1 MKTTKIKTER
11 LMFAVIN
18 MHHLPVEKILN
29 EKPKDFR
36 IFDDLFAGKDKYA
49 YLTELYPE
57 FKKPLNELIDWQKN
71 SGVILYSQYELIQ
84 QKITELIQK
93 HQLSDEYE
101 LPVYRSIFFL
111 LDVLLDLESFPGY
124 PASVVLVECQ
134 KDFSGAPQ
142 TMLASIIERLYEK
155 YNLLEIAYQIKD
167 KYFSSR
173 PKNKEDF
180 TAWQINFGVEVHEM
194 VSRWQNENSV
204 PSYFKI

>member
-1 MKTTKIKTER
+1 
-11 LMFAVIN
+11 MFAVIN

>member
-36 IFDDLFAGKDKYA
+36 VFDDLFAGKDKYA

-57 FKKPLNELIDWQKN
+57 FKNPLDELIDWQKN

-84 QKITELIQK
+84 QKITELIRK

-111 LDVLLDLESFPGY
+111 LAVLLDLESFPGY

-142 TMLASIIERLYEK
+142 TMLASIIEHLYEK

>member
-57 FKKPLNELIDWQKN
+57 FKKPLDELIDWQKN

-84 QKITELIQK
+84 QKITELIRK

-111 LDVLLDLESFPGY
+111 LAVLLDLESFPGY

-173 PKNKEDF
+173 PQNKEDF

-204 PSYFKI
+204 PSYFKM

>member
-1 MKTTKIKTER
+1 
-11 LMFAVIN
+11 MFAVIN

-36 IFDDLFAGKDKYA
+36 VFDDLFAGKDKYA

-57 FKKPLNELIDWQKN
+57 FKNPLDELIDWQKN

-84 QKITELIQK
+84 QKITELIRK

-111 LDVLLDLESFPGY
+111 LAVLLDLESFPGY

>member
-36 IFDDLFAGKDKYA
+36 VFDDLFAGKDKYA
-49 YLTELYPE
+49 YLTELFPE
-57 FKKPLNELIDWQKN
+57 LKNPLDELIDWQKN

-111 LDVLLDLESFPGY
+111 LAVLLDLESFPGY

-173 PKNKEDF
+173 PQNKEDF

-204 PSYFKI
+204 PGYFKM

>member
-1 MKTTKIKTER
+1 
-11 LMFAVIN
+11 MFAVIN

-36 IFDDLFAGKDKYA
+36 VFDDLFAGKDKYV
-49 YLTELYPE
+49 YLTELFPE
-57 FKKPLNELIDWQKN
+57 LKNPLDELIDWQKS

-111 LDVLLDLESFPGY
+111 LAVLLDLESFPGY

-204 PSYFKI
+204 PGYFKM

>member
-36 IFDDLFAGKDKYA
+36 VFDDLFAGKDKYA
-49 YLTELYPE
+49 YLTELFPE
-57 FKKPLNELIDWQKN
+57 LKNPLDELLAWQKKN
-71 SGVILYSQYELIQ
+71 GIILYSQYEQIHM
-84 QKITELIQK
+84 KITELIQK
-93 HQLSDEYE
+93 YQLSEEYE

-111 LDVLLDLESFPGY
+111 LAVLLDLEDFPGY
-124 PASVVLVECQ
+124 PANIVLVECQ

-142 TMLASIIERLYEK
+142 TMLASIIERLYER

-173 PKNKEDF
+173 PQNKEDF
-180 TAWQINFGVEVHEM
+180 TTWQINFGVEIHEM

-204 PSYFKI
+204 PSYFKM

>member
-11 LMFAVIN
+11 LMFAAID

-49 YLTELYPE
+49 YLIELFPE
-57 FKKPLNELIDWQKN
+57 LKNPLDELLAWQKN
-71 SGVILYSQYELIQ
+71 SGVILYSQYEQIQ

-93 HQLSDEYE
+93 YQLSEEYE

-111 LDVLLDLESFPGY
+111 LAVLLDLEGFPGY
-124 PASVVLVECQ
+124 PANIVLAECQ

-142 TMLASIIERLYEK
+142 TMLASIVERLYKK
-155 YNLLEIAYQIKD
+155 YNLLEMAYQIKD
-167 KYFSSR
+167 KYFSSS
-173 PKNKEDF
+173 PQNKEEF
-180 TAWQINFGVEVHEM
+180 TAWQIKFGVEIYEM
-194 VSRWQNENSV
+194 VSLWQKENSV

>member
-57 FKKPLNELIDWQKN
+57 FKKPLDELIDWQKN

-84 QKITELIQK
+84 QKITELIRK

-111 LDVLLDLESFPGY
+111 LAVLLDLESFPGY

-173 PKNKEDF
+173 PQNKEDF